1 MKFKVLIVDDE
12 PLARRGIRLRLKAY
26 SDFVILDDCED
37 GLSAIEA
44 IEKHAPDLVFLD
56 IQMRGMTGFEVLNQI
71 PKHRTPFIIFLTA
84 YDQYALNA
92 FEVHALDYLLKPV
105 DGTRFAEAVERA
117 RRQMKLANAAVI
129 EDRMRALLEEYQ
141 PEAEKRRY
149 VERFA
154 VRTGRR
160 ITFVLADEIDW
171 IEAAGDH
178 VALHVGRSRPL
189 VREKLNDLE
198 LRLDPEKFVR
208 IHRTAIVQISRIR
221 DVQKLPNRD
230 LRLRLVDGTQLRA
243 SRTYR
248 DRLDVRLQTN

>member
-1 MKFKVLIVDDE
+1 MKYKVLIVDDE

-26 SDFVILDDCED
+26 PDFVILDDCED

-56 IQMRGMTGFEVLNQI
+56 IQMRGLTGFEVLNHI
-71 PKHRTPFIIFLTA
+71 PKNRTPFIIFLTA

-105 DGTRFAEAVERA
+105 DSNRFAEAVARA
-117 RRQMKLANAAVI
+117 RRQLKLANAGLI
-129 EDRMRALLEEYQ
+129 EDRMRALLEEYR
-141 PEAEKRRY
+141 PEGEKPRY

-154 VRTGRR
+154 VRTGRHV
-160 ITFVLADEIDW
+160 TFVLADEIDW
-171 IEAAGDH
+171 IEAAGDY
-178 VALHVGRSRPL
+178 VRLHVGGKRPL

-198 LRLDPEKFVR
+198 FRLDPEKFVR

-230 LRLRLVDGTQLRA
+230 LRLRLVDGTNLRA

-248 DRLDVRLQTN
+248 NRFDLVMQKS